1 MRPAGTAHPGRHRA
15 YRPATGAGARRPGA
29 AQTSHRQPPR
39 QRHASRRTTRL
50 RDGPGAPVRVGLPRG
65 GLRRRRRLRPAADGQ
80 RPRALDRGQ
89 RPSRLP
95 RRLGDLKRPG
105 TGNHRAAPHPDG
117 TPRGEVMRVAIY
129 DGFTMF
135 REALTMALVSAGFEI
150 VGCANEPVALA
161 TLVSDLRPDACVL
174 TDTPGAE
181 ARFSAALQVRRGR
194 PAPRPPPTAPR
205 GAGPLFAGA
214 LRGRGVRPAPG
225 LLLLTDVGNIE
236 AQRAYDGGV
245 VDAVVSKTCDVD
257 VLDKAIRRVLVGE
270 RVLEGWSPP
279 AVPPRSA
286 VTSLSR
292 LTDREREV
300 LTLIAGGASTSVMS
314 MELGVSVN
322 TVRTHVQSVLDKLN
336 VHHRTMAARVAVEH
350 GLCSAM
356 R

>member
-1 MRPAGTAHPGRHRA
+1 
-15 YRPATGAGARRPGA
+15 
-29 AQTSHRQPPR
+29 
-39 QRHASRRTTRL
+39 
-50 RDGPGAPVRVGLPRG
+50 
-65 GLRRRRRLRPAADGQ
+65 
-80 RPRALDRGQ
+80 
-89 RPSRLP
+89 
-95 RRLGDLKRPG
+95 
-105 TGNHRAAPHPDG
+105 
-117 TPRGEVMRVAIY
+117 MRVAIY

-181 ARFSAALQVRRGR
+181 ARFSAALQVRRVS
-194 PAPRPPPTAPR
+194 PAT
-205 GAGPLFAGA
+205 
-214 LRGRGVRPAPG
+214 G
-225 LLLLTDVGNIE
+225 LLLLTDVWNIE
-236 AQRAYDGGV
+236 AQRAYDGRV

-350 GLCSAM
+350 GLCSAT